1 MLFTNLTYPPQS
13 LAILTCKPTKFDT
26 PKLDFKQ
33 EICEVLVTI
42 QLHCWIGGPSSF
54 EFHQSVGPIL
64 SYIILWAQE
73 GAGTETGIRL
83 WVDASVLQNE
93 GFPLFSRVFVRSM
106 EWFLHDVFFSFNKTW
121 RVTRTGYEPNIKSHW
136 LLMAAWK
143 RRLHKWSQPS
153 SVAPDWYSTFQCFLI
168 RKWWKNEH
176 HCFLIVLSP
185 KNSLYSFQENTPGAW
200 LWPFT
205 PSRNKKK
212 RQKTPIPFHK
222 SKSQVD
228 LVDLCAPFL
237 WIPCKKNANFT
248 LPRSRRPQ
256 SSSFEVSANV
266 RICKIKK
273 MYVGE
278 CSSRCV
284 DKRRYV

>member
-1 MLFTNLTYPPQS
+1 MNII
-13 LAILTCKPTKFDT
+13 A
-26 PKLDFKQ
+26 
-33 EICEVLVTI
+33 
-42 QLHCWIGGPSSF
+42 SS
-54 EFHQSVGPIL
+54 
-64 SYIILWAQE
+64 
-73 GAGTETGIRL
+73 
-83 WVDASVLQNE
+83 
-93 GFPLFSRVFVRSM
+93 LFSPKKTHYIVSKKTPQ
-106 EWFLHDVFFSFNKTW
+106 EHDFGPLPPPET
-121 RVTRTGYEPNIKSHW
+121 
-136 LLMAAWK
+136 
-143 RRLHKWSQPS
+143 
-153 SVAPDWYSTFQCFLI
+153 
-168 RKWWKNEH
+168 
-176 HCFLIVLSP
+176 
-185 KNSLYSFQENTPGAW
+185 
-200 LWPFT
+200 
-205 PSRNKKK
+205 KKK